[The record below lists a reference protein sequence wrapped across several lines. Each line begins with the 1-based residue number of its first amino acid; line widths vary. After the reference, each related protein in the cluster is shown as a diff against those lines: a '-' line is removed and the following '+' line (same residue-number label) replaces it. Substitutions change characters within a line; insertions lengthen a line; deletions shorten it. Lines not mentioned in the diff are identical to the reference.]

1 MNEIEEDSVS
11 SLSSESHFG
20 NIYEPDDSDTEVV
33 VDNNYRTERWTG
45 EAWRNYQQQCR
56 YVVYRRTAHFLTRL
70 YGHNFRLLRHEP
82 HMIPLEGSNYAEVR
96 YAMYNRNQMNIL
108 LDIAVL
114 EDRVRNGIVE
124 LELYKVI
131 QVICHPV
138 PSYVT
143 QVQRLTQTMRMER
156 RLDQRGFPRDQYT
169 GRQLMTRPPR
179 QGLGWFPLIQLCHI
193 CPELVMT
200 YFLRRRPM
208 ENPENTNWYRWT
220 ICYDMI
226 RAQEL
231 NPYTTTP
238 WRLVEVADVDTANEE
253 SSTSSEETL
262 DDN

>member
-1 MNEIEEDSVS
+1 MNEIEEESLS
-11 SLSSESHFG
+11 SLSSESQFG
-20 NIYEPDDSDTEVV
+20 DIYEPDDSDTEVV
-33 VDNNYRTERWTG
+33 ANDDYRTERWTS
-45 EAWRNYQQQCR
+45 EAWLNYQQQCR
-56 YVVYRRTAHFLTRL
+56 YVVYRRTAMFLTRM

-82 HMIPLEGSNYAEVR
+82 HMIPLPGSNYAEVR

-114 EDRVRNGIVE
+114 EDRVRNGVVE

-143 QVQRLTQTMRMER
+143 EVQTLTQTMRMER
-156 RLDQRGFPRDQYT
+156 RLDQRGFPRDQYI
-169 GRQLMTRPPR
+169 GRQLMTRPPN
-179 QGLGWFPLIQLCHI
+179 QGIGWFPLIQLCQI
-193 CPELVMT
+193 CPEIVMT

-208 ENPENTNWYRWT
+208 ENPLTDWRRWT

-226 RAQEL
+226 REQEDH
-231 NPYTTTP
+231 PYTSYP
-238 WRLVEVADVDTANEE
+238 WRLPLSTTANEA

-262 DDN
+262 EDI